1 MRQCTEILEV
11 EISAIDA
18 NPYRLLKDYPFV
30 ENKIEALKR
39 SFADVG
45 MWPGVIARRAGN
57 RFQIAFGHHRIEA
70 ARQNKL
76 KRVALI
82 VQELDDEKMLQFM
95 GRENMEDYNADFLCM
110 LETWEAAVSFARR
123 VAQNVKD
130 IEISRLLGWTR
141 GDHTRDRMN
150 DTAMACN
157 AAHKLISGGYMSR
170 DDLHNLSV
178 RAAIEITGRA
188 QSRMEQLEALGK
200 KTQRPAHEI
209 ETAKK
214 QIARGAKR
222 VAKDFR
228 ENRHGLG
235 IRDLK
240 GQVDLEAYKSSRD
253 TKRQSPLFA
262 MFGDAVADSISK
274 MLTKDTNAEKL
285 AEIVRALPK
294 LELEEDAAAL
304 RKIDF
309 ALAELGE
316 HVAPSWRKKLAPKG
330 KVVPFKLLSRQ

>member
-1 MRQCTEILEV
+1 MRQDTEILEV

-45 MWPGVIARRAGN
+45 MWPGVVARRAGN

-70 ARQNKL
+70 ARQNKF
-76 KRVALI
+76 KRVTLI

-110 LETWEAAVSFARR
+110 LETWEAGIKFRLHEDKKS
-123 VAQNVKD
+123 KPID
-130 IEISRLLGWTR
+130 IAKLLGWTMI
-141 GDHTRDRMN
+141 T
-150 DTAMACN
+150 DTLRINNTAAACN
-157 AAHKLISGGYMSR
+157 AAHCLISGGYLSR
-170 DDLHNLSV
+170 EDLRNISV
-178 RAAIEITGRA
+178 RAAREIVERA
-188 QSRMEQLEALGK
+188 QSRMEQLEAIGRR
-200 KTQRPAHEI
+200 TERPAAEV
-209 ETAKK
+209 ERAKK
-214 QIARGAKR
+214 HVARGAKR

-228 ENRHGLG
+228 DDRSGLSVK
-235 IRDLK
+235 DLR
-240 GQVDLEAYKSSRD
+240 GQVDFEAHLSSRSA
-253 TKRQSPLFA
+253 KQSPLFA
-262 MFGDAVADSISK
+262 IFAEGVADSIAK
-274 MLTKDTNAEKL
+274 MLTADKTAEKL
-285 AEIVRALPK
+285 TEIVKVIPK
-294 LELEEDAAAL
+294 IETDEDEAIL